1 MKHSLSGKFIGLNLV
16 AITILLVGFGYYSYQ
31 STRSNLVATLN
42 ERSDLLLGRVQLSLP
57 MAMWNYEE
65 EQIVKII
72 TSEAR
77 ASFVYAI
84 AIVDNDSNIRG
95 VTRDENGDIIELEA
109 LPEDYPH
116 IKTATLSFVEGET
129 ENPLGEARLFIDMT
143 RIEMRLQ
150 DLLVQTVFQVIM
162 LDMLVV
168 MIMSIMLKQIVLK
181 PINEATDALR
191 DIAQGD
197 GDLTKRLSEV
207 RKDELGDLGR
217 CFNQFVD
224 KLQKVIEQVGQNA
237 HQLAAACHETTAVTN
252 QSKLS
257 IERQRQEIEHVAESV
272 STLLQNIESVA
283 DNAGNAMGV
292 ASEAS
297 NRASEG
303 NQAIDSTEKAV
314 KTLFSDVENAANVIK
329 ELESQSQ
336 SIGTVLDVIRGI
348 AEQTNL
354 LALNAAIEA
363 ARAGEQGRGFAVV
376 ADEVRSLAQRTQES
390 TEEIQKMIEKL
401 QQGTMEA
408 VKAMEVGFSRAE
420 HCVEDI
426 SLTGK
431 TIATANDMI
440 AQIQSIN
447 AQISDIMETQRGYCS
462 EIDNSMQ
469 NIGVVLD
476 ESTDGAAQLV
486 EASEE
491 QDRLAHNLHG
501 LMEQFKV

>member
-1 MKHSLSGKFIGLNLV
+1 MKQSLSGKFIGLNLI
-16 AITILLVGFGYYSYQ
+16 AITLILAGFGFYAYQ
-31 STRSNLVATLN
+31 STRVDLEKTLV
-42 ERSDLLLGRVQLSLP
+42 ERSDLLLGRLQLSLP

-65 EQIVKII
+65 EQIRKII
-72 TSEAR
+72 TSEAE
-77 ASFVYAI
+77 ASFVHAI
-84 AIVDNDSNIRG
+84 IIVDNDNNVRG
-95 VTRDENGDIIELEA
+95 VTRNEEGEIVELTEV
-109 LPEDYPH
+109 PEDYPH
-116 IKTATLSFVEGET
+116 IKIGELQFIEGESA
-129 ENPLGEARLFIDMT
+129 NPLGQARLFLDMT

-150 DLLVQTVFQVIM
+150 GLLIQTVGQVII
-162 LDMLVV
+162 LDVLVV
-168 MIMSIMLKQIVLK
+168 LIMSLMLRQIVLK
-181 PINEATDALR
+181 PLNQATEALR
-191 DIAQGD
+191 DISQGD
-197 GDLTKRLSEV
+197 GDLTKRLSEA
-207 RKDELGDLGR
+207 RKDELGALSR

-257 IERQRQEIEHVAESV
+257 IERQRQEIQHVAESV

-283 DNAGNAMGV
+283 DNADNAMTM
-292 ASEAS
+292 ASDAS
-297 NRASEG
+297 NRAGEG
-303 NQAIDSTEKAV
+303 NQAVDSTERAV

-329 ELESQSQ
+329 ELETQSQ

-426 SLTGK
+426 TRTGK
-431 TIATANDMI
+431 TISTANEMI
-440 AQIQSIN
+440 SGIKSIN
-447 AQISDIMETQRGYCS
+447 EKIASIMETQRRYCS
-462 EIDNSMQ
+462 EIDNSMK